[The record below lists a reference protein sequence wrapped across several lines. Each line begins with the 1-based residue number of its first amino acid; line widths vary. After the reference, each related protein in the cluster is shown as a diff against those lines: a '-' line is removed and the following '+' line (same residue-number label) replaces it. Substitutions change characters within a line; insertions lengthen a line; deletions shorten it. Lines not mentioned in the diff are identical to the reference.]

1 MRVVSAVYVVVI
13 CVAMLGVAGC
23 TGSEGASST
32 SSSATSSTAAS
43 PEATTSVSDGT
54 SSSVPL
60 AASAIEA
67 LVRPIVDPEVC
78 ESFAAIEGEFG
89 GQIVD
94 PDGSPR
100 TFFARPSE
108 QPVPILIL
116 ATPTDGPAGGF
127 AFIQRFFDGDDLP
140 TNAASVIVGETEFL
154 VRALDNG
161 NGEVGWMLEDGSQG
175 YLRSRGLGHDELV
188 EIVSALSPRSSDAIV
203 PGFDYRQPADS
214 ELEVMVDQLNTDP
227 VTGTHASSGC
237 RVAATGDVYSISLFS
252 GAELFQYASVID
264 RPPPLAVGYR
274 GDTVII
280 VAGPD
285 TPGAP
290 RVDDI
295 VNADADTWQRLRS
308 GG

>member
-1 MRVVSAVYVVVI
+1 
-13 CVAMLGVAGC
+13 MLCVAGC
-23 TGSEGASST
+23 TGSDGASST
-32 SSSATSSTAAS
+32 SSSETASTTAS
-43 PEATTSVSDGT
+43 PETTTSVSDGPST
-54 SSSVPL
+54 SVPVT
-60 AASAIEA
+60 ASTIEA

-89 GQIVD
+89 GQTVD
-94 PDGSPR
+94 PGVPPR
-100 TFFARPSE
+100 PYFARPSE

-127 AFIQRFFDGDDLP
+127 AFIQRFFDRDDLP
-140 TNAASVIVGETEFL
+140 IGYVSVIIGDTEFL
-154 VRALDNG
+154 VRVFENG

-175 YLRSRGLGHDELV
+175 YLRSRGLSDDELV
-188 EIVSALSPRSSDAIV
+188 EIVSALSPRSSDAAV

-214 ELEVMVDQLNTDP
+214 ELEVIVDKLNTDP

-237 RVAATGDVYSISLFS
+237 RVAATGDVYSISLVS
-252 GAELFQYASVID
+252 GAELYQYATVID
-264 RPPPLAVGYR
+264 RPPQLAVGYG

-290 RVDDI
+290 TLDDI
-295 VNADADTWQRLRS
+295 VNADADTWQKLRS